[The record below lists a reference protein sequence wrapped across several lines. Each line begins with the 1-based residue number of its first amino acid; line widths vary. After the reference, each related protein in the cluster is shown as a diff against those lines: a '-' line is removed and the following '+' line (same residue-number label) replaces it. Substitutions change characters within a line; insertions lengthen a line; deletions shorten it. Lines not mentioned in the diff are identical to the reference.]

1 MKGDNWPY
9 KVSIL
14 FERDVIPSEMSL
26 LKRGFI

>member
-14 FERDVIPSEMSL
+14 FENDVIPSEMSL
-26 LKRGFI
+26 LKRDFI